1 MKRKRKTIGPLPILV
16 VIAAVLFVTIL
27 ILDKPQ
33 ETPDPVEIVESPET
47 TATTV
52 PTTPYIPLSTP
63 EEKLEYF
70 AKKYNLPPDAW
81 SEDMIALMKRNPDA
95 ERFVLNYPLQK
106 GTSQETDLSGLVGT
120 GEVPKLYQW
129 DARWGYTQY
138 GDKEMGLTGCGPT
151 CLSMV
156 CLYFLEDAKYS
167 PRYVADFAQDN
178 DYYAD
183 GFGTKWTLM
192 SEGAQTLGLDVEV
205 SYVEKDWVLSNLE
218 AGHLIIVSMSPGSV
232 FSPNG
237 HYVLLAGQ
245 ENGRI
250 RVHDPNSPTNTEKL
264 WEAEDFLAD
273 VSNIWIFSL
282 PEE

>member
-1 MKRKRKTIGPLPILV
+1 
-16 VIAAVLFVTIL
+16 
-27 ILDKPQ
+27 
-33 ETPDPVEIVESPET
+33 
-47 TATTV
+47 
-52 PTTPYIPLSTP
+52 
-63 EEKLEYF
+63 
-70 AKKYNLPPDAW
+70 
-81 SEDMIALMKRNPDA
+81 
-95 ERFVLNYPLQK
+95 
-106 GTSQETDLSGLVGT
+106 
-120 GEVPKLYQW
+120 
-129 DARWGYTQY
+129 
-138 GDKEMGLTGCGPT
+138 MGLTGCGPT

-156 CLYFLEDAKYS
+156 CLYFLEDAKFT
-167 PRYVADFAQDN
+167 PRYVADFAQEK
-178 DYYAD
+178 DYYTD
-183 GFGTKWTLM
+183 GLGTNWTLM
-192 SEGAQTLGLDVEV
+192 SEGAQALGLDVEV

-264 WEAEDFLAD
+264 WEAEDFLTD